1 MKKITKYSLA
11 TLGVVILIIALM
23 AVFDVC
29 PPRGPWPTPPWC
41 SVNNFERKV
50 YTREVNASKINQ
62 VKSVNMYDTWGRN
75 YNMGMIETTQAN
87 IESSFDRVKELGAG
101 EVFVHDFHRAV
112 YEGDVDFESL
122 NYQFVDETFWNDFRD
137 QSISKDDLTKLSTAA
152 HARGL
157 KLGIKHNLSF
167 VDIGKYISQGIS
179 GNIENSVASDF
190 ETFNQKHSK
199 EWVEDY
205 FKKWQE
211 RLVEK
216 AKMYEEGGVDIMSVS
231 PTFMTPHFAGN
242 EALANSLYKQLIA
255 EVRKVFTGQIYAEI
269 DLYGLID
276 GNNRDEDWNK
286 FDYYKDAEIQEVR
299 VYNIPSKFQVKEGA
313 TKAEKNIAIRAL
325 VKELDT
331 KAGEKGIKLTIFF
344 APSSYENAIIHGPVE
359 VLDVKNE
366 RIKKL
371 KQDPDE
377 QAESFESL
385 FAALAGSSYIT
396 RVNAGNFAW
405 DDALDPQVSPRISI
419 TASFRNKPAE
429 DVVKAWFSK

>member
-1 MKKITKYSLA
+1 MKKTVKYSLI
-11 TLGVVILIIALM
+11 TLGVVIVIVALM

-41 SVNNFERKV
+41 SANNFERKI
-50 YTREVNASKINQ
+50 YNREVNASKINQ

-87 IESSFDRVKELGAG
+87 IESSFERVKELGAS

-112 YEGDVDFESL
+112 YEGGVDFASL
-122 NYQFVDETFWNDFRD
+122 NYAFVDETFWNDFRD
-137 QSISKDDLTKLSTAA
+137 QSMSKDDISKLAAAA

-157 KLGIKHNLSF
+157 KLGVKHNLSF
-167 VDIGKYISQGIS
+167 VDIGKYITQGIS
-179 GNIENSVASDF
+179 GNIENSVSSDF
-190 ETFNQKHSK
+190 EAFNQAHSK

-205 FKKWQE
+205 FSKWQV

-216 AKMYEEGGVDIMSVS
+216 AKMYQEGGVDIMSVS
-231 PTFMTPHFAGN
+231 PIFMTPHFAGN

-255 EVRKVFTGQIYAEI
+255 AVKGVFAGQIYTEV

-286 FDYYKDAEIQEVR
+286 FDYYKDADIQEVR
-299 VYNIPSKFQVKEGA
+299 AYNLPSKFQTKESA
-313 TKAEKNIAIRAL
+313 TKEEKDLAVRSF
-325 VKELDT
+325 VKELNA
-331 KAGEKGIKLTIFF
+331 KAGKKGIKLTIFF
-344 APSSYENAIIHGPVE
+344 APSSYENAIIFGPVE

-371 KQDPDE
+371 KQDLDE
-377 QAESFESL
+377 QAESFQSLFESL
-385 FAALAGSSYIT
+385 AGASNIV
-396 RVNAGNFAW
+396 RINAGNFAW
-405 DDALDPQVSPRISI
+405 DDAFDPQVSPRISI

-429 DVVKAWFSK
+429 EVVRAWYLK